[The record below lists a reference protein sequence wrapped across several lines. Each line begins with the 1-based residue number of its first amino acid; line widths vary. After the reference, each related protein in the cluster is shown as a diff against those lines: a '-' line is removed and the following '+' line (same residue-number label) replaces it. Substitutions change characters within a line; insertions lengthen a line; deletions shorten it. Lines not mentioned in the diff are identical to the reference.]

1 MSSFSVGKN
10 IKVSIFGE
18 SHGAVIGGVIDG
30 LPYGQKIDMNKLQ
43 EFMKRRSPGYGK
55 YITKRRERDEIQFLS
70 GIKNNTIM
78 GDPIAILIEN
88 NDVVP
93 DDYKDLVD
101 IPRPSHV
108 DFAAKA
114 KFGEDIN
121 LSGGGHFSGRLTAV
135 LTAFGGIAKQILE
148 KENIHVSAHLY
159 RIRDF
164 VDKSHSEAE
173 NIERAMRIS
182 ENNKY
187 YIIDENGVESIDK
200 IFEEL
205 RKEKDS
211 TGGIVECS
219 VIGLRSGIGDPIFD
233 GIENRI
239 SRMIFAIP
247 GIKGIEFGSGFDGS
261 LKLGSENNDEFYI
274 SEGEVKTTSNNS
286 GGILGGMSNGMPINL
301 KVAFKP
307 TPSIGKGQ
315 NSINLKTGK
324 NVIIE
329 IKGRHDPCIAIR
341 GVVVVES
348 VVSLVILDYL
358 INELII

>member
-1 MSSFSVGKN
+1 
-10 IKVSIFGE
+10 
-18 SHGAVIGGVIDG
+18 
-30 LPYGQKIDMNKLQ
+30 
-43 EFMKRRSPGYGK
+43 
-55 YITKRRERDEIQFLS
+55 
-70 GIKNNTIM
+70 
-78 GDPIAILIEN
+78 
-88 NDVVP
+88 
-93 DDYKDLVD
+93 
-101 IPRPSHV
+101 
-108 DFAAKA
+108 
-114 KFGEDIN
+114 
-121 LSGGGHFSGRLTAV
+121 
-135 LTAFGGIAKQILE
+135 
-148 KENIHVSAHLY
+148 
-159 RIRDF
+159 
-164 VDKSHSEAE
+164 
-173 NIERAMRIS
+173 MRIS

-205 RKEKDS
+205 RKGKDS